1 MLERKIFDIKDR
13 ENVYMFWD
21 SCFNTKFCKYIWVF
35 FHICENVLYP
45 KVEEIVWNHTG
56 NEKNNVC
63 LMRKKLVE
71 NRKIFQFVYSKT
83 YPEAYSF
90 VEERGIDIR
99 NEFHLKFKEWKDK
112 STKV

>member
-1 MLERKIFDIKDR
+1 
-13 ENVYMFWD
+13 
-21 SCFNTKFCKYIWVF
+21 
-35 FHICENVLYP
+35 
-45 KVEEIVWNHTG
+45 
-56 NEKNNVC
+56 
-63 LMRKKLVE
+63 MRKKLVE